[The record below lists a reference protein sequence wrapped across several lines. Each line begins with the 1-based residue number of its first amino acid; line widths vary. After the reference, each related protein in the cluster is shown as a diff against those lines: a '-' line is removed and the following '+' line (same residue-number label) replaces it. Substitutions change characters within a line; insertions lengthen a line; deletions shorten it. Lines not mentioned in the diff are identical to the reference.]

1 MYNVWVGKDLFVFG
15 SFIVYVMYLLAI
27 FDILIDILK
36 ISAHRVNELT
46 LSIFA

>member
-1 MYNVWVGKDLFVFG
+1 MYNVWVAKDLFIFG

-36 ISAHRVNELT
+36 YLLIV
-46 LSIFA
+46 